1 MRAMCK
7 SAPIDYSL
15 PRRAGHLLF
24 ACLLAILTVPAVNA
38 AELGRLFFT
47 PEQRSQLNDSLQRA
61 ATTEQHQGG
70 TVLNGIVQKHGGK
83 RTVWING
90 VPQPA
95 GKSDE
100 RSPESVAVPVPG
112 KSKSIKLKVGE
123 RVLPGA
129 SDASH

>member
-1 MRAMCK
+1 MRAVFTLALTDL
-7 SAPIDYSL
+7 SPA
-15 PRRAGHLLF
+15 RRARYLSL
-24 ACLLAILTVPAVNA
+24 ACLLAIAPSATA

-47 PEQRSQLNDSLQRA
+47 PEQRTQLNASLQRSS
-61 ATTEQHQGG
+61 TTEQHSGG

-83 RTVWING
+83 RTIWING

-100 RSPESVAVPVPG
+100 RSPDSVTVPAPG

-129 SDASH
+129 SDASQ